1 MIHVIYTLGYP
12 NIRPFPNRSDCSI
25 TGVTDK
31 LVTRTF
37 TLNYVSHLLIPSLL
51 FFYDYVSAFLG
62 PTVSGLTEHYISFE
76 WSTVVSD
83 LSTVYI

>member
-12 NIRPFPNRSDCSI
+12 SIPFPNRSDCSI
-25 TGVTDK
+25 LRVTDK

-37 TLNYVSHLLIPSLL
+37 TDDYVSRLLIPSLL
-51 FFYDYVSAFLG
+51 FYDRVSAFLG

-83 LSTVYI
+83 PYTV

>member
-12 NIRPFPNRSDCSI
+12 SIPFPSRSDCSI
-25 TGVTDK
+25 LRVTDK

-37 TLNYVSHLLIPSLL
+37 TDDYVSRLLIPSLL
-51 FFYDYVSAFLG
+51 FYDRVSAFLG

-83 LSTVYI
+83 PYTV

>member
-37 TLNYVSHLLIPSLL
+37 TLDCQSLIDSLIIV
-51 FFYDYVSAFLG
+51 FYDCVSAFLG

-83 LSTVYI
+83 LSTV